1 MLHTRLAVRQSSIV
15 STTYGAMHCLTV
27 HEPLQPAL
35 LSCQYCVSCSPQV
48 KDYVR
53 EHHFFEKAFVKETR
67 FTGKEQQA
75 GTGESEQ
82 LSCEERVVEATPA
95 APPCQVSSRGFAFL
109 ELPPLY

>member
-1 MLHTRLAVRQSSIV
+1 M
-15 STTYGAMHCLTV
+15 
-27 HEPLQPAL
+27 
-35 LSCQYCVSCSPQV
+35 
-48 KDYVR
+48 R

-95 APPCQVSSRGFAFL
+95 APPCQVSAFP
-109 ELPPLY
+109 ELPCCVKTLFCMLVLNHC

>member
-1 MLHTRLAVRQSSIV
+1 M
-15 STTYGAMHCLTV
+15 
-27 HEPLQPAL
+27 
-35 LSCQYCVSCSPQV
+35 
-48 KDYVR
+48 R

-95 APPCQVSSRGFAFL
+95 APPCQVSSWCCASL
-109 ELPPLY
+109 ELPPLCNNVCLIACWC

>member
-1 MLHTRLAVRQSSIV
+1 MN
-15 STTYGAMHCLTV
+15 
-27 HEPLQPAL
+27 PLQPAF
-35 LSCQYCVSCSPQV
+35 LSCRHCVSCCPQV

-95 APPCQVSSRGFAFL
+95 APPCQVSSQGFAFL
-109 ELPPLY
+109 ELIKVSFCLHAGAASLLRS

>member
-1 MLHTRLAVRQSSIV
+1 M
-15 STTYGAMHCLTV
+15 
-27 HEPLQPAL
+27 
-35 LSCQYCVSCSPQV
+35 SCRPQV

-53 EHHFFEKAFVKETR
+53 EHHFYEKAFVKETR

-95 APPCQVSSRGFAFL
+95 APPCQVSSWGLAFL
-109 ELPPLY
+109 EPPCCVTSFCLHAGAGSLIRS